1 MPQATIK
8 ASARSISPASVWYWT
23 PAAEVLTKF
32 AFQLCTLRRCAK
44 PPVTKARVRFRVAA
58 EAL

>member
-1 MPQATIK
+1 MNAR
-8 ASARSISPASVWYWT
+8 ARSISLARFWYCT
-23 PAAEVLTKF
+23 PAEEFLTKS

-44 PPVTKARVRFRVAA
+44 PPVTKARVRLRIAA

>member
-1 MPQATIK
+1 MK
-8 ASARSISPASVWYWT
+8 ASARSISLARFWYCT
-23 PAAEVLTKF
+23 PAAEFLTKS
-32 AFQLCTLRRCAK
+32 AFQLCTLRRWAK